1 MSSGITRDDWLK
13 ALGEAGRDDL
23 QDDDQ
28 ALTSTQFAAM
38 FGIAR
43 STAMARLEA
52 LVTAGKAIET
62 RKRQQTNG
70 RMVRCRAFRLI
81 GKKGKAA

>member
-1 MSSGITRDDWLK
+1 MGSGITRDDWLQ
-13 ALGEAGRDDL
+13 ALGEAGQDL

-28 ALTSTQFAAM
+28 ALTSMEFATM

-52 LVTAGKAIET
+52 LVTAGKAVET
-62 RKRQQTNG
+62 RKRQQING
-70 RMVRCRAFRLI
+70 RTTRCRAFRLL
-81 GKKGKAA
+81 GNKGKAA